1 MWIFIHEQYT
11 GLVDGTESPL
21 DENKIKVEQSTVIK
35 HNNYILYKFNIL
47 DIGNGKFITPFEE
60 YIYLVHIY
68 SDETDQKLFI
78 MLNETTNYYKDQC
91 KFNNKNNLPLYT
103 DLYCDTNTIEIYDN
117 NNQLL
122 THDEFILNN

>member
-35 HNNYILYKFNIL
+35 HNNHILYKFNIL

-68 SDETDQKLFI
+68 IYIYMTKQI
-78 MLNETTNYYKDQC
+78 
-91 KFNNKNNLPLYT
+91 KN
-103 DLYCDTNTIEIYDN
+103 CA
-117 NNQLL
+117 
-122 THDEFILNN
+122 